1 VHVRRR
7 RFGAIAVGALALA
20 LVALPSAAPA
30 EQVTLGPALGPLAPS
45 MFTPGCPMTGSS
57 CTEIQAL
64 LGGNPPPTSPVNGVI
79 TSWTVRAPFAG
90 QGYRLRVL
98 RGSFSFG
105 GKFTALRSSDPSPAL
120 AAGSTTQLA
129 AALPIAIGD
138 QIGLRVPAGGTVP
151 AFAAPAGGTSTI
163 LSTQFPVDPEDGGTG
178 QTNGSA
184 GGLVLGVDATIS
196 FCRIPAVTGRTLKKA
211 KALLAAETCTGK
223 KVKKGRTHSRKKSK
237 KVNHQVPAAGT
248 TVAPGTP
255 VQLNVKKLKH

>member
-1 VHVRRR
+1 VKRR
-7 RFGAIAVGALALA
+7 RFGAIVAGALALA

-30 EQVTLGPALGPLAPS
+30 EQVTLGPSLSPLAPS
-45 MFTPGCPMTGSS
+45 MFTSNCPMTGS

-64 LGGNPPPTSPVNGVI
+64 LGGNSPPTSPVNGVI
-79 TSWTVRAPFAG
+79 TSWTVRAPLAG

-98 RGSFSFG
+98 RGSFAFG
-105 GKFTALRSSDPSPAL
+105 GNFAALRSSDPSPAL

-138 QIGLRVPAGGTVP
+138 QIGLRVPAGVAVP

-163 LSTQFPVDPEDGGTG
+163 LSTQFPFDPEDGATG
-178 QTNGSA
+178 KTNSSN
-184 GGLVLGVDATIS
+184 GGVVLGVDATIS

-237 KVNHQVPAAGT
+237 KVKRQVPAAGT
-248 TVAPGTP
+248 IVAPGTP
-255 VQLNVKKLKH
+255 VKLYVKKLKH